1 MVGKIGVELVEIDV
15 FFAVEGAV
23 PVLLLALLLLGS
35 PVLDSGLFVM
45 VFELVRVELAS
56 CPEPVLL
63 GDQEMETPNQEH
75 ARRTKCMAAVQTSAI
90 SG

>member
-1 MVGKIGVELVEIDV
+1 MVDKIGVELVEIDV
-15 FFAVEGAV
+15 FFAVEGAF

-45 VFELVRVELAS
+45 VFELVRVELA
-56 CPEPVLL
+56 PEPVLL
-63 GDQEMETPNQEH
+63 GDQGMETPNQEH
-75 ARRTKCMAAVQTSAI
+75 ARSTKCMAAVQTSAI